1 MLLAVVSPL
10 IFVVI
15 QAVHAGWSPARAL
28 LHRPIADQL
37 IWNTVALSVA
47 VTAAT
52 VVIGFGAA
60 FLVERTDLPARKVLS
75 VALVL
80 PLAVPEFVQ
89 GFSWVSLT
97 TNVRGYWGAV
107 LVMTCGLYP
116 LVYLP
121 VAASLRRADPVLEEV
136 ARSLGH
142 SRSSVMWRV
151 TIPLTRAALGGGA
164 LLVCLYLLGEYGA
177 FAALRFQTFA
187 TAIFTEYH
195 VAYDTASASVLT
207 LVLCALALLV
217 VGGEARLRRDAP
229 LVRARTDGR
238 KAVVVPLGRARFP
251 ALAALLLLLFL
262 ALGVPLLALGDWFV
276 RGKSSTLPPASIFA
290 DTRTTL
296 TYSLVAAV
304 IATAAAIPLALW
316 SWRRRNRLAR
326 GAEQTA
332 YLTRA
337 LPGIAVGLA
346 VVYMTLH
353 YAQAFYEKAPMLVA
367 GYVVLFF
374 PLALTGVRATLATL
388 PPAIEEVARSLGVRP
403 WKVIMRVTIPLLV
416 PGLGVAAALVTL
428 SASTELTATL
438 LLRPI
443 GTETLA
449 TRFWSYTTG
458 LSYGAAAP
466 YAAIMIGVSII
477 PVLLLARRGAVT

>member
-15 QAVHAGWSPARAL
+15 QAMHAGWAPARGL
-28 LHRPIADQL
+28 LHRPIAGQL
-37 IWNTVALSVA
+37 LRNTVALSAA

-52 VVIGFGAA
+52 LVIGFGAA
-60 FLVERTDLPARKVLS
+60 YLVERTDVPARKTLS

-142 SRSSVMWRV
+142 GRWSVLWRV

-207 LVLCALALLV
+207 LVLCALAVLV
-217 VGGEARLRRDAP
+217 VCGESRISRGAP
-229 LVRARTDGR
+229 LARIKTDGR
-238 KAVVVPLGRARFP
+238 RAANIPLGRGRFP
-251 ALAALLLLLFL
+251 ALAALLVLLFL
-262 ALGVPLLALGDWFV
+262 ALGVPLIALGDWFA
-276 RGKSSTLPPASIFA
+276 RGRSSTLPPSSILS

-296 TYSLVAAV
+296 TYSLAAAF
-304 IATAAAIPLALW
+304 IATAAAIPIALW
-316 SWRRRNRLAR
+316 SWRRRTRLSR
-326 GAEQTA
+326 GVEQSA

-337 LPGIAVGLA
+337 LPGIAVALA

-353 YAQAFYEKAPMLVA
+353 YAQPFYEQAPMLVA

-374 PLALTGVRATLATL
+374 PLALTGIRATLATL

-403 WKVIMRVTIPLLV
+403 WRVLMRVTIPLMA

-449 TRFWSYTTG
+449 TRFWNYTTG

-466 YAAIMIGVSII
+466 YAAIMIAVSVI
-477 PVLLLARRGAVT
+477 PVLLLARRGAAS

>member
-1 MLLAVVSPL
+1 MLLAVISPL

-15 QAVHAGWSPARAL
+15 EATHAGWGPARAL
-28 LHRPIADQL
+28 WHRPIAGQL
-37 IWNTVALSVA
+37 IWHTVALSVV
-47 VTAAT
+47 VTTAT
-52 VVIGFGAA
+52 VILGFAA
-60 FLVERTDLPARKVLS
+60 AYLVERTDVPFRKVFS
-75 VALVL
+75 IALVL

-89 GFSWVSLT
+89 GFAWVSLT
-97 TNVRGYWGAV
+97 SNVRGYWGAV

-142 SRSSVMWRV
+142 GRWSVLWRV

-207 LVLCALALLV
+207 LVLCVLALV
-217 VGGEARLRRDAP
+217 VVIGETRISRGAPTARAG
-229 LVRARTDGR
+229 TDGR
-238 KAVVVPLGRARFP
+238 KAPMVKLGWGRIP
-251 ALAALLLLLFL
+251 AVGGLLALLGL
-262 ALGVPLLALGDWFV
+262 ALGVPLAALVDWFV
-276 RGKSSTLPPASIFA
+276 RGKSSTLPPASILS

-296 TYSLVAAV
+296 TYALVAALV
-304 IATAAAIPLALW
+304 ATVLAVPLALW
-316 SWRRRNRLAR
+316 SWRRGSRMAR
-326 GAEQTA
+326 TAEQSA

-337 LPGIAVGLA
+337 LPGIAVGLS
-346 VVYMTLH
+346 VIYMTLH
-353 YAQAFYEKAPMLVA
+353 YAQTLYERAPMLVA

-388 PPAIEEVARSLGVRP
+388 PRGIEEVAQSLGVPP
-403 WKVIMRVTIPLLV
+403 WRVLLRVTVPLMA
-416 PGLGVAAALVTL
+416 PGLGIAAALVTL

-443 GTETLA
+443 GTDTLA

-466 YAAIMIGVSII
+466 YAAVMIGVSII
-477 PVLLLARRGAVT
+477 PVLLLARRGAAS